1 MSDVDDFI
9 VCKRLLHS
17 EADCALLAQS
27 LASVYRQVMASQA
40 SSWKLYLQGDLGVGK
55 TSFVRSLLRAL
66 GVAERIKS
74 PSFALMHSYPLSTGN
89 DAHHFDF
96 YRLERPGDWLGVGL
110 EASFDHPLDLVL
122 VEWPEKA
129 LLPAWDLLLQWHWP
143 EPSQARQLCL
153 RARSDFDGQAALM
166 AAFQDLA

>member
-66 GVAERIKS
+66 
-74 PSFALMHSYPLSTGN
+74 
-89 DAHHFDF
+89 
-96 YRLERPGDWLGVGL
+96 
-110 EASFDHPLDLVL
+110 
-122 VEWPEKA
+122 
-129 LLPAWDLLLQWHWP
+129 
-143 EPSQARQLCL
+143 
-153 RARSDFDGQAALM
+153 
-166 AAFQDLA
+166 